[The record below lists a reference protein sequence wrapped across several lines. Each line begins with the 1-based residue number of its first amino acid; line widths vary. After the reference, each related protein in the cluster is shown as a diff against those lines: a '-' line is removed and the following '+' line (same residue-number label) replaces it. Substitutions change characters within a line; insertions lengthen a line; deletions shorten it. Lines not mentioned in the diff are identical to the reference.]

1 MKQAGIL
8 LPLSSLP
15 SPYGIGT
22 MGREAYRFIDF
33 LADSNQ
39 KIWQLLPIH
48 QTSYGDS
55 PYQSPSAFAGN
66 PYFIDIDAL
75 IDQGLLTK
83 KEVKDQPPTTEY
95 VDYAHVYYARYPL
108 LRKAFARFNATK
120 YADYEDFCKQNA
132 FWLDDYAAFMAIKST
147 YDFQGRNT
155 WALADRRKDTL
166 PADKVIDESECNF
179 WKFLQYFFFAQWE
192 KMHAYAKQKGVA
204 LVGDMP
210 IYVADDSA
218 DVWANPTMFCL
229 NAKGMTKTVAGVPPD
244 YFSETGQL
252 WGNPL
257 YDWKAMKADNYNWW
271 YERLRVAFSLFDIVR
286 IDHFRG
292 FCNYWSIPAGEQT
305 AINGKWKN
313 GPGAEMFITLEQRF
327 GYRLPL
333 IAEDL
338 GDLDAKVH
346 KMLKKLGYPGMKVLQ
361 FAFDSDDSDYLPP
374 HYTENCV
381 VYTGTHDNRTT
392 LGWLDDRTYDPRL
405 RFERAVPGY
414 RGAKDLDRLIRY
426 ALDSRADLCIIPMQD
441 YLGLD
446 DAARIN
452 TPGTLGD
459 NWKWR
464 LAKNYDKASLK
475 NHIRKLT
482 DASGRNQA

>member
-22 MGREAYRFIDF
+22 MGKEAYKFIDF
-33 LADSNQ
+33 LKDSNQ
-39 KIWQLLPIH
+39 TIWQLLPIH

-75 IDQGLLTK
+75 IEQGLLTK
-83 KEVKDQPPTTEY
+83 KEAADQPPTTEY

-108 LRKAFARFNATK
+108 LRLAFSRFDAAK
-120 YADYEDFCKQNA
+120 YPDYEDFCARHA
-132 FWLDDYAAFMAIKST
+132 FWLDDYATFMAIKGT
-147 YDFQGRNT
+147 YDFRGRNT
-155 WALADRRKDTL
+155 WALADRRKDTM
-166 PADKVIDESECNF
+166 PADKEIDQNERNF
-179 WKFLQYFFFAQWE
+179 WKFLQYMFFTQWE
-192 KMHAYAKQKGVA
+192 QMHTYAKERGIA

-257 YDWKAMKADNYNWW
+257 YDWKAMKQDNYNWW

-292 FCNYWSIPAGEQT
+292 FCNYWSIPAGETT

-313 GPGAEMFITLEQRF
+313 GPGAEMFTTLEQRF

-346 KMLKKLGYPGMKVLQ
+346 KMLDKLGYPGMKVLQ
-361 FAFDSDDSDYLPP
+361 FAFDSEDSDYLPP

-392 LGWLDDRTYDPRL
+392 QGWLLDRGYDPRV
-405 RFERAVPGY
+405 RFERAVPAY

-426 ALDSRADLCIIPMQD
+426 AMESCADYCIIPMQD

-446 DAARIN
+446 DVARIN

-464 LAKNYDKASLK
+464 LDKHYDKAAIK
-475 NHIRKLT
+475 NRICKLT
-482 DASGRNQA
+482 EAGSRNQE

>member
-22 MGREAYRFIDF
+22 MGKEAYKFIDF
-33 LADSNQ
+33 LKDSNQ
-39 KIWQLLPIH
+39 TIWQLLPIH

-66 PYFIDIDAL
+66 PYFIDIEAL
-75 IDQGLLTK
+75 IEQGLLTK
-83 KEVKDQPPTTEY
+83 KEAADQPPTTEY

-108 LRKAFARFNATK
+108 LRLAFSRFDAAK
-120 YADYEDFCKQNA
+120 YPDYEDFCARHA
-132 FWLDDYAAFMAIKST
+132 FWLDDYATFMAIKGT
-147 YDFQGRNT
+147 YDFQGRDT

-166 PADKVIDESECNF
+166 PADKQIDQTECSF
-179 WKFLQYFFFAQWE
+179 WKFLQYMFFTQWE
-192 KMHAYAKQKGVA
+192 QMHAYAKERGIA

-244 YFSETGQL
+244 YFSEVGQL

-257 YDWKAMKADNYNWW
+257 YDWKTMKQDNYNWW

-292 FCNYWSIPAGEQT
+292 FCNYWSIPAGETT

-313 GPGAEMFITLEQRF
+313 GPGAAMFQELEQRF

-346 KMLKKLGYPGMKVLQ
+346 KMLDKLGYPGMKVLQ
-361 FAFDSDDSDYLPP
+361 FAFDSEDSDYLPP

-392 LGWLDDRTYDPRL
+392 QGWLTDRGYDPRV
-405 RFERAVPGY
+405 RFERAVPAY
-414 RGAKDLDRLIRY
+414 RGSKDLDRLIRY
-426 ALDSRADLCIIPMQD
+426 AQESCAQYCIIPMQD

-464 LAKNYDKASLK
+464 LSKNYDKAAVK
-475 NHIRKLT
+475 ARIRKLT
-482 DASGRNQA
+482 EAGGRNQA

>member
-22 MGREAYRFIDF
+22 LGKEAYKFIDF
-33 LADSNQ
+33 LKASNQ
-39 KIWQLLPIH
+39 KLWQLLPIH

-66 PYFIDIDAL
+66 PYFIDLDAL
-75 IDQGLLTK
+75 IEQGLLSK

-108 LRKAFARFNATK
+108 LRKAFARFDAAK
-120 YADYEDFCKQNA
+120 YPDYEDFCTKNA
-132 FWLDDYAAFMAIKST
+132 FWLDDYATFMAIKST

-166 PADKVIDESECNF
+166 PADKAIDGQECNF
-179 WKFLQYFFFAQWE
+179 WKFLQYMFFTQWE
-192 KMHAYAKQKGVA
+192 QMHAYAKEQGIA

-244 YFSETGQL
+244 YFSATGQL

-257 YDWKAMKADNYNWW
+257 YDWSAMKKDNYNWW

-292 FCNYWSIPAGEQT
+292 FCNYWSIPAGEET

-313 GPGAEMFITLEQRF
+313 GPGAAMFTSLEQRF

-346 KMLKKLGYPGMKVLQ
+346 KMLDKLGYPGMKVLQ
-361 FAFDSDDSDYLPP
+361 FAFDSDDSEYLTPNYP
-374 HYTENCV
+374 ENCV

-392 LGWLDDRTYDPRL
+392 LGWLGDRGYDSRV
-405 RFERAVPGY
+405 RFERAVPSY

-426 ALDSRADLCIIPMQD
+426 AMDSRADLCIIPMQD
-441 YLGLD
+441 YLGLG

-464 LAKNYDKASLK
+464 LAKNYDKASLVAR
-475 NHIRKLT
+475 IRKFT
-482 DASGRNQA
+482 DVSCRNQ

>member
-22 MGREAYRFIDF
+22 MGKEAYKFIDF
-33 LADSNQ
+33 LKDSNQ
-39 KIWQLLPIH
+39 TIWQLLPIH

-66 PYFIDIDAL
+66 PYFIDIEAL
-75 IDQGLLTK
+75 IEQGLLTK
-83 KEVKDQPPTTEY
+83 KEAADQPPTTEY

-108 LRKAFARFNATK
+108 LRLAFSRFDAAK
-120 YADYEDFCKQNA
+120 YPDYEDFCARHA
-132 FWLDDYAAFMAIKST
+132 FWLDDYATFMAIKGT
-147 YDFQGRNT
+147 YDFHGRDT
-155 WALADRRKDTL
+155 WALADRCKDTL
-166 PADKVIDESECNF
+166 PADKQIDQTECNF
-179 WKFLQYFFFAQWE
+179 WKFLQYMFFTQWE
-192 KMHAYAKQKGVA
+192 QMHAYAKERGIA

-244 YFSETGQL
+244 YFSEVGQL

-257 YDWKAMKADNYNWW
+257 YDWKAMKQDNYNWW

-292 FCNYWSIPAGEQT
+292 FCNYWSIPAGEKT

-313 GPGAEMFITLEQRF
+313 GPGAAMFQELEQRF

-346 KMLKKLGYPGMKVLQ
+346 KMLDKLGYPGMKVLQ
-361 FAFDSDDSDYLPP
+361 FAFDSEDSDYLPP

-392 LGWLDDRTYDPRL
+392 QGWLLDRGYDPRV
-405 RFERAVPGY
+405 RFERAVPAY

-426 ALDSRADLCIIPMQD
+426 AQESCAQYCIIPMQD

-464 LAKNYDKASLK
+464 LSKNYDKAAVK
-475 NHIRKLT
+475 NRIRKLT
-482 DASGRNQA
+482 EAGGRNQA

>member
-22 MGREAYRFIDF
+22 LGKEAYKFIDF
-33 LADSNQ
+33 LRDSNQ
-39 KIWQLLPIH
+39 RIWQLLPIH

-66 PYFIDIDAL
+66 PYFIDIEAL
-75 IDQGLLTK
+75 IEQGLLTK
-83 KEVKDQPPTTEY
+83 KEAADQPPTTEY
-95 VDYAHVYYARYPL
+95 VDYAHIYYARYPL
-108 LRKAFARFNATK
+108 LRLAFSRFDASKYPDYAEFCARH
-120 YADYEDFCKQNA
+120 A
-132 FWLDDYAAFMAIKST
+132 FWLDDYATFMAIKGT

-166 PADKVIDESECNF
+166 PADKVIDTKECDF
-179 WKFLQYFFFAQWE
+179 WKFLQYMFFTQWE
-192 KMHAYAKQKGVA
+192 QMHAYAKAQGIS

-257 YDWKAMKADNYNWW
+257 YDWKAMKQDNYNWW

-292 FCNYWSIPAGEQT
+292 FCNYWSIPAGETT

-313 GPGAEMFITLEQRF
+313 GPGAAMFIELEQRF

-346 KMLKKLGYPGMKVLQ
+346 KMLKRLGYPGMKVLQ
-361 FAFDSDDSDYLPP
+361 FAFDSEDSDYLPP

-392 LGWLDDRTYDPRL
+392 QGWLCDRGYDPRV
-405 RFERAVPGY
+405 RFERSVPSY

-426 ALDSRADLCIIPMQD
+426 AMESRAAYCIIPMQD

-464 LAKNYDKASLK
+464 LSKNYDKAAIK
-475 NHIRKLT
+475 NRIRKLT
-482 DASGRNQA
+482 EAGERNV

>member
-1 MKQAGIL
+1 
-8 LPLSSLP
+8 
-15 SPYGIGT
+15 
-22 MGREAYRFIDF
+22 
-33 LADSNQ
+33 
-39 KIWQLLPIH
+39 
-48 QTSYGDS
+48 
-55 PYQSPSAFAGN
+55 
-66 PYFIDIDAL
+66 
-75 IDQGLLTK
+75 
-83 KEVKDQPPTTEY
+83 
-95 VDYAHVYYARYPL
+95 
-108 LRKAFARFNATK
+108 
-120 YADYEDFCKQNA
+120 
-132 FWLDDYAAFMAIKST
+132 MAIKST

-179 WKFLQYFFFAQWE
+179 WKFLQYLFFTQWE
-192 KMHAYAKQKGVA
+192 QMHAYAKQKGVA

-244 YFSETGQL
+244 YFSVTGQL

-271 YERLRVAFSLFDIVR
+271 YERLHVAFSLFDIVR

-313 GPGAEMFITLEQRF
+313 GPGADMFITLEQRF

-392 LGWLDDRTYDPRL
+392 LGWLYDRGYDPRV
-405 RFERAVPGY
+405 RFERAVPAY
-414 RGAKDLDRLIRY
+414 RGAKDLDRIIRY

-446 DAARIN
+446 DVARIN

-464 LAKNYDKASLK
+464 LAMNYDKASLK

-482 DASGRNQA
+482 DASGRNQ

>member
-22 MGREAYRFIDF
+22 MGKEAYKFIDF
-33 LADSNQ
+33 LKDSNQ
-39 KIWQLLPIH
+39 TIWQLLPIH

-66 PYFIDIDAL
+66 PYFIDIEAL
-75 IDQGLLTK
+75 IEQGLLTM
-83 KEVKDQPPTTEY
+83 KEAADQPPTTEY

-108 LRKAFARFNATK
+108 LRLAFSRFDAAK
-120 YADYEDFCKQNA
+120 YPDYEDFCARHA
-132 FWLDDYAAFMAIKST
+132 FWLDDYATFMAIKGT
-147 YDFQGRNT
+147 YDFQGRDT

-166 PADKVIDESECNF
+166 PVDKQIDQTECSF
-179 WKFLQYFFFAQWE
+179 WKFLQYMFFTQWE
-192 KMHAYAKQKGVA
+192 QMHAYAKERGIA

-244 YFSETGQL
+244 YFSEVGQL

-257 YDWKAMKADNYNWW
+257 YDWKAMKQDNYNWW

-292 FCNYWSIPAGEQT
+292 FCNYWSIPAGEKT

-313 GPGAEMFITLEQRF
+313 GPGAAMFQELEQRF

-346 KMLKKLGYPGMKVLQ
+346 KMLDKLGYPGMKVLQ
-361 FAFDSDDSDYLPP
+361 FAFDSEDSDYLPP

-392 LGWLDDRTYDPRL
+392 QGWLTDRGYDPRV
-405 RFERAVPGY
+405 RFERAVPAY

-426 ALDSRADLCIIPMQD
+426 AQESCAQYCIIPMQD

-464 LAKNYDKASLK
+464 LSKNYDKAAVK
-475 NHIRKLT
+475 ARIRKLT
-482 DASGRNQA
+482 EAGGRNRA

>member
-1 MKQAGIL
+1 MKRAGIL

-15 SPYGIGT
+15 SPYGIGP
-22 MGREAYRFIDF
+22 MGRQSFRFIDF
-33 LADSNQ
+33 LAESKQ
-39 KIWQLLPIH
+39 SIWQLLPIH

-66 PYFIDIDAL
+66 PYFIDLDTL
-75 IDQGLLTK
+75 IEEGLLTK

-95 VDYAHVYYARYPL
+95 VDYAHVYYVRYPL
-108 LRKAFARFNATK
+108 LRRAFARFDA
-120 YADYEDFCKQNA
+120 AACPDYEDFCRENA
-132 FWLDDYAAFMAIKST
+132 FWLDDYAAFMAIKGT
-147 YDFQGRNT
+147 YDFKGRNT
-155 WALADRRKDTL
+155 WALADRRKDTM
-166 PADKVIDESECNF
+166 PADKEIDKAECDF
-179 WKFLQYFFFAQWE
+179 WKFLQYKFFTQWE
-192 KMHAYAKQKGVA
+192 RMHEYAASKGIL

-229 NAKGMTKTVAGVPPD
+229 NAKGVSKTVAGVPPD
-244 YFSETGQL
+244 YFSATGQL

-257 YDWKAMKADNYNWW
+257 YDWKAIKQDSFGWW
-271 YERLRVAFSLFDIVR
+271 YERLRVAFKLFDIVR

-292 FCNYWSIPAGEQT
+292 FCNYWSIPAGEET

-313 GPGAEMFITLEQRF
+313 GPGAAMFTELEQRF
-327 GYRLPL
+327 GGKMPL

-338 GDLDAKVH
+338 GALDDKVYA
-346 KMLKKLGYPGMKVLQ
+346 MLRKVGYPGMKVLQ
-361 FAFDSDDSDYLPP
+361 FAFDSDESDYLPKN
-374 HYTENCV
+374 YTENCV

-392 LGWLDDRTYDPRL
+392 LGWLNDRNYEQRV
-405 RFERAVPGY
+405 RFERSVPSY
-414 RGAKDLDRLIRY
+414 KGAKDLDRLIRF
-426 ALDSRADLCIIPMQD
+426 ALDSCANYCIIPMQD

-459 NWKWR
+459 NWQWR
-464 LAKNYDKASLK
+464 LAKNYDKASIK

-482 DASGRNQA
+482 EQSGRNE

>member
-22 MGREAYRFIDF
+22 MGKEAYKFIDF
-33 LADSNQ
+33 LKDSNQ
-39 KIWQLLPIH
+39 TIWQLLPIH

-66 PYFIDIDAL
+66 PYFIDIEAL
-75 IDQGLLTK
+75 IEQGLLTK
-83 KEVKDQPPTTEY
+83 KEAADQPPTTEY

-108 LRKAFARFNATK
+108 LRLAFSRFDAAK
-120 YADYEDFCKQNA
+120 YPDYEDFCARHA
-132 FWLDDYAAFMAIKST
+132 FWLDDYATFMAIKGT
-147 YDFQGRNT
+147 YDFQGRDT

-166 PADKVIDESECNF
+166 PADKQIDQTECSF
-179 WKFLQYFFFAQWE
+179 WKFLQYMFFTQWE
-192 KMHAYAKQKGVA
+192 QMHAYAKERGIA

-244 YFSETGQL
+244 YFSEVGQL

-257 YDWKAMKADNYNWW
+257 YDWKAMKQDNYNWW

-292 FCNYWSIPAGEQT
+292 FCNYWSIPAGET
-305 AINGKWKN
+305 PALNGKWKN
-313 GPGAEMFITLEQRF
+313 GPGAAMFQELEQRF

-346 KMLKKLGYPGMKVLQ
+346 KMLDKLGYPGMKVLQ
-361 FAFDSDDSDYLPP
+361 FAFDSEDSDYLPP

-392 LGWLDDRTYDPRL
+392 QGWLTDRGYDPRV
-405 RFERAVPGY
+405 RFERAVPAY

-426 ALDSRADLCIIPMQD
+426 AQESCADYCIIPMQD

-446 DAARIN
+446 DVARIN

-464 LAKNYDKASLK
+464 LSKNYDKAAVK
-475 NHIRKLT
+475 ARIRKLT
-482 DASGRNQA
+482 EAGGRNQA

>member
-22 MGREAYRFIDF
+22 MGKEAYKFIDF
-33 LADSNQ
+33 LKDSNQ
-39 KIWQLLPIH
+39 TIWQLLPIH

-66 PYFIDIDAL
+66 PYFIDIEAL
-75 IDQGLLTK
+75 IEQGLLTK
-83 KEVKDQPPTTEY
+83 KEAADQPPTTEY

-108 LRKAFARFNATK
+108 LRLAFSRFDAAK
-120 YADYEDFCKQNA
+120 YPDYEDFCARHA
-132 FWLDDYAAFMAIKST
+132 FWLDDYATFMAIKGT
-147 YDFQGRNT
+147 YDFQGRDT

-166 PADKVIDESECNF
+166 PADKQIDQTECSF
-179 WKFLQYFFFAQWE
+179 WKFLQYMFFTQWE
-192 KMHAYAKQKGVA
+192 QMHAYAKERGIA

-244 YFSETGQL
+244 YFSEVGQL

-257 YDWKAMKADNYNWW
+257 YDWKAMKQDNYNWW

-292 FCNYWSIPAGEQT
+292 FCNYWSIPAGEKT

-313 GPGAEMFITLEQRF
+313 GPGAAMFQELEQRF

-346 KMLKKLGYPGMKVLQ
+346 KMLDKLGYPGMKVLQ
-361 FAFDSDDSDYLPP
+361 FAFDSEDSDYLPP

-392 LGWLDDRTYDPRL
+392 QGWLTDRGYDPRV
-405 RFERAVPGY
+405 RFERAVPAY

-426 ALDSRADLCIIPMQD
+426 AQESCAQYCIIPMQD

-464 LAKNYDKASLK
+464 LSKNYDKAAVK
-475 NHIRKLT
+475 ARIRKLT
-482 DASGRNQA
+482 EAGGRNQA

>member
-1 MKQAGIL
+1 MKQSGIL

-22 MGREAYRFIDF
+22 MGKEAYRFIDF
-33 LADSNQ
+33 LKASNQ
-39 KIWQLLPIH
+39 KLWQLLPIH

-66 PYFIDIDAL
+66 PYFIDLDTL
-75 IDQGLLTK
+75 IEEGLLTK
-83 KEVKDQPPTTEY
+83 KEVKDQPPTTEV

-108 LRKAFARFNATK
+108 LRLAYSRFDVQSYPDYDAFCTA
-120 YADYEDFCKQNA
+120 NA
-132 FWLDDYAAFMAIKST
+132 FWLDDYATFMTVKGT
-147 YDFQGRNT
+147 YDFRGRST
-155 WALADRRKDTL
+155 WVLSDRRRDTM
-166 PADKVIDESECNF
+166 PADKVIDADECGF
-179 WKFLQYFFFAQWE
+179 WKFLQYTFFSQWE
-192 KMHAYAKQKGVA
+192 RMHAYAKSQGIA

-218 DVWANPTMFCL
+218 DVWAHPTMFCL

-244 YFSETGQL
+244 YFSAIGQL

-257 YDWKAMKADNYNWW
+257 YDWKAMKQDNYNWW
-271 YERLRVAFSLFDIVR
+271 YERLRVAFSLFDLVR

-292 FCNYWSIPAGEQT
+292 FCNYWSIPAGEDT

-313 GPGAEMFITLEQRF
+313 GPGAAMFAELEQRF
-327 GYRLPL
+327 GGRMPL

-346 KMLKKLGYPGMKVLQ
+346 TMLKKLDYPGMKVLQ
-361 FAFDSDDSDYLPP
+361 FAFDSEDSDYLPKN
-374 HYTENCV
+374 YTENCV

-392 LGWLDDRTYDPRL
+392 QGWLKDRNYDQRI
-405 RFERAVPGY
+405 RFERSVPSY
-414 RGAKDLDRLIRY
+414 RGASDLDRLIRF
-426 ALDSRADLCIIPMQD
+426 ALDSPANLCIIPMQD

-452 TPGTLGD
+452 TPGTLGG
-459 NWKWR
+459 NWTWR
-464 LAKNYDKASLK
+464 LSRGYDKASLSK
-475 NHIRKLT
+475 RIAKLT
-482 DASGRNQA
+482 AAAERNQ

>member
-22 MGREAYRFIDF
+22 LGKEAYKFIDF
-33 LADSNQ
+33 LKASNQ
-39 KIWQLLPIH
+39 KLWQLLPIH

-66 PYFIDIDAL
+66 PYFIDLDAL
-75 IDQGLLTK
+75 IEQGLLSK

-108 LRKAFARFNATK
+108 LRKAFARFDAAK
-120 YADYEDFCKQNA
+120 YPDYEDFCTKNA
-132 FWLDDYAAFMAIKST
+132 FWLDDYATFMAIKST

-155 WALADRRKDTL
+155 WALVDRRKDTL
-166 PADKVIDESECNF
+166 PADKAIDGQECNF
-179 WKFLQYFFFAQWE
+179 WKFLQYMFFTQWE
-192 KMHAYAKQKGVA
+192 QMHAYAKEQGIS

-244 YFSETGQL
+244 YFSATGQL

-257 YDWKAMKADNYNWW
+257 YDWSAMKKDNYNWW

-292 FCNYWSIPAGEQT
+292 FCNYWSIPAGEET

-313 GPGAEMFITLEQRF
+313 GPGAAMFTTLEQRF

-346 KMLKKLGYPGMKVLQ
+346 KMLDKLGYPGMKVLQ
-361 FAFDSDDSDYLPP
+361 FAFDSDDSEYLPP
-374 HYTENCV
+374 NYPENCV

-392 LGWLDDRTYDPRL
+392 LGWLRDRGYDSRV
-405 RFERAVPGY
+405 RFERAVPSY

-426 ALDSRADLCIIPMQD
+426 AMDSRADLCIIPMQD

-464 LAKNYDKASLK
+464 LAKNYDKASLIAR
-475 NHIRKLT
+475 IRKFT
-482 DASGRNQA
+482 DASVRNQ

>member
-8 LPLSSLP
+8 LPFSSLP

-22 MGREAYRFIDF
+22 LGREAYRFIDF
-33 LADSNQ
+33 LAASNQ

-66 PYFIDIDAL
+66 PYFIDLDAL
-75 IDQGLLTK
+75 IEQGLLSK

-108 LRKAFARFNATK
+108 LRKAFARFDAAK
-120 YADYEDFCKQNA
+120 YPDYEQFCIRHA
-132 FWLDDYAAFMAIKST
+132 FWLDDYATFMAIKST

-166 PADKVIDESECNF
+166 PADKVIDKDECSF
-179 WKFLQYFFFAQWE
+179 WKFLQYLFFTQWE
-192 KMHAYAKQKGVA
+192 QMHAYAKQKGIS

-257 YDWKAMKADNYNWW
+257 YDWKAMKADQYNWW

-292 FCNYWSIPAGEQT
+292 FCNYWSIPAGEET
-305 AINGKWKN
+305 AVNGKWIN
-313 GPGAEMFITLEQRF
+313 GPGATMFTDLEKRF

-338 GDLDAKVH
+338 GDLDAKVY
-346 KMLKKLGYPGMKVLQ
+346 KMLDKLAYPGMKVLQ
-361 FAFDSDDSDYLPP
+361 FAFDGEDSEYLPKN
-374 HYTENCV
+374 YTENCV

-392 LGWLDDRTYDPRL
+392 LGWLGDRNYDQRV
-405 RFERAVPGY
+405 RFERNVPAY
-414 RGAKDLDRLIRY
+414 RGAKDLDRLIRF
-426 ALDSRADLCIIPMQD
+426 AHDSCAEYSIIPMQD

-446 DAARIN
+446 DVARID

-464 LAKNYDKASLK
+464 LAKNYDKAALK

-482 DASGRNQA
+482 DASGRNQ

>member
-22 MGREAYRFIDF
+22 MGKEAYKFIDF
-33 LADSNQ
+33 LKDSNQ
-39 KIWQLLPIH
+39 TIWQLLPIH

-66 PYFIDIDAL
+66 PYFIDIEAL
-75 IDQGLLTK
+75 IEQGLLTK
-83 KEVKDQPPTTEY
+83 KEAADQPPTTEY

-108 LRKAFARFNATK
+108 LRTAFSRFDASK
-120 YADYEDFCKQNA
+120 YPDYEDFCARNS
-132 FWLDDYAAFMAIKST
+132 FWLDDYATFMAIKGT
-147 YDFQGRNT
+147 YDFQGRDT

-166 PADKVIDESECNF
+166 PADKEIDQNECNF
-179 WKFLQYFFFAQWE
+179 WKFLQYMFFTQWE
-192 KMHAYAKQKGVA
+192 QMHTYAKERGIA

-244 YFSETGQL
+244 YFSEVGQL

-257 YDWKAMKADNYNWW
+257 YDWKAMKQDNYNWW

-292 FCNYWSIPAGEQT
+292 FCNYWSIPAGEKT

-313 GPGAEMFITLEQRF
+313 GPGAAMFQELEQRF

-346 KMLKKLGYPGMKVLQ
+346 KMLDKLGYPGMKVLQ
-361 FAFDSDDSDYLPP
+361 FAFDSEDSDYLPP

-392 LGWLDDRTYDPRL
+392 QGWLTDRGYDPRV
-405 RFERAVPGY
+405 RFERAVPAY

-426 ALDSRADLCIIPMQD
+426 AQESCAQYCIIPMQD

-464 LAKNYDKASLK
+464 LSKNYDKAAIK
-475 NHIRKLT
+475 NRIRKLT
-482 DASGRNQA
+482 EAGSRNRA

>member
-22 MGREAYRFIDF
+22 MGKEAYKFIDF
-33 LADSNQ
+33 LKDSNQ
-39 KIWQLLPIH
+39 TIWQLLPIH

-66 PYFIDIDAL
+66 PYFIDIEAL
-75 IDQGLLTK
+75 IEQGLLTK
-83 KEVKDQPPTTEY
+83 KEAADQPPTTEY

-108 LRKAFARFNATK
+108 LRLAFSRFDAAK
-120 YADYEDFCKQNA
+120 YPDYEDFCARHA
-132 FWLDDYAAFMAIKST
+132 FWLDGYATFMAIKGT
-147 YDFQGRNT
+147 YDFQGRDT

-166 PADKVIDESECNF
+166 PADKQIDQTECSF
-179 WKFLQYFFFAQWE
+179 WKFLQYMFFTQWE
-192 KMHAYAKQKGVA
+192 QMHAYAKERGIA

-244 YFSETGQL
+244 YFSEVGQL

-257 YDWKAMKADNYNWW
+257 YDWKAMKQDNYNWW

-292 FCNYWSIPAGEQT
+292 FCNYWSIPAGEKT

-313 GPGAEMFITLEQRF
+313 GPGAAMFQELEQRF

-346 KMLKKLGYPGMKVLQ
+346 KMLDKLGYPGMKVLQ
-361 FAFDSDDSDYLPP
+361 FAFDSEDSDYLPP

-392 LGWLDDRTYDPRL
+392 QGWLTDRGYDPRV
-405 RFERAVPGY
+405 RFERAVPAY

-426 ALDSRADLCIIPMQD
+426 AQESCAQYCIIPMQD

-464 LAKNYDKASLK
+464 LSKNYDKAAVK
-475 NHIRKLT
+475 ARIRKLT
-482 DASGRNQA
+482 EAGSRNQA

>member
-22 MGREAYRFIDF
+22 MGKEAYKFIDF
-33 LADSNQ
+33 LKDSNQ
-39 KIWQLLPIH
+39 TIWQLLPIH

-66 PYFIDIDAL
+66 PYFIDIEAL
-75 IDQGLLTK
+75 IEQGLLTK
-83 KEVKDQPPTTEY
+83 KEAADQPPTTEY

-108 LRKAFARFNATK
+108 LRLAFSRFDAAK
-120 YADYEDFCKQNA
+120 YPDYEDFCARHA
-132 FWLDDYAAFMAIKST
+132 FWLDGYATFMAIKGT
-147 YDFQGRNT
+147 YDFQGRDT

-166 PADKVIDESECNF
+166 PADKQIDQTECSF
-179 WKFLQYFFFAQWE
+179 WKFLQYMFFTQWE
-192 KMHAYAKQKGVA
+192 QMHSYAKERGIA

-244 YFSETGQL
+244 YFSEVGQL

-257 YDWKAMKADNYNWW
+257 YDWKAMKQDNYNWW

-292 FCNYWSIPAGEQT
+292 FCNYWSIPAGEKT

-313 GPGAEMFITLEQRF
+313 GPGAAMFQELEQRF

-346 KMLKKLGYPGMKVLQ
+346 KMLDKLGYPGMKVLQ
-361 FAFDSDDSDYLPP
+361 FAFDSEDSDYLPP

-392 LGWLDDRTYDPRL
+392 QGWLTDRGYDPRV
-405 RFERAVPGY
+405 RFERAVPAY

-426 ALDSRADLCIIPMQD
+426 AQESCAQYCIIPMQD

-464 LAKNYDKASLK
+464 LSKNYDKAAVK
-475 NHIRKLT
+475 ARIRKLT
-482 DASGRNQA
+482 EAGSRNQA

>member
-22 MGREAYRFIDF
+22 MGKEAYKFIDF
-33 LADSNQ
+33 LKDSNQ
-39 KIWQLLPIH
+39 TIWQLLPIH

-66 PYFIDIDAL
+66 PYFIDIEAL
-75 IDQGLLTK
+75 IEQGLLTK
-83 KEVKDQPPTTEY
+83 KEAADQPPTTEY

-108 LRKAFARFNATK
+108 LRLAFSRFDAAK
-120 YADYEDFCKQNA
+120 YPDYEDFCARHA
-132 FWLDDYAAFMAIKST
+132 FWLDGYATFMAIKGT
-147 YDFQGRNT
+147 YDFQGRDT

-166 PADKVIDESECNF
+166 PADKQIDQTECSF
-179 WKFLQYFFFAQWE
+179 WKFLQYMFFTQWE
-192 KMHAYAKQKGVA
+192 QMHAYAKQRGIA

-244 YFSETGQL
+244 YFSEVGQL

-257 YDWKAMKADNYNWW
+257 YDWKAMKQDNYNWW

-292 FCNYWSIPAGEQT
+292 FCNYWSIPAGEKT

-313 GPGAEMFITLEQRF
+313 GPGAAMFQELEQRF

-346 KMLKKLGYPGMKVLQ
+346 KMLDKLGYPGMKVLQ
-361 FAFDSDDSDYLPP
+361 FAFDSEDSDYLPP

-392 LGWLDDRTYDPRL
+392 QGWLTDRGYDPRV
-405 RFERAVPGY
+405 RFERAVPAY

-426 ALDSRADLCIIPMQD
+426 AQESCAQYCIIPMQD

-464 LAKNYDKASLK
+464 LSKNYDKAAVK
-475 NHIRKLT
+475 ARIRKLT
-482 DASGRNQA
+482 EAGSRNQA

>member
-66 PYFIDIDAL
+66 PYFIDIDEL

-83 KEVKDQPPTTEY
+83 KEVKDQPPTTAY

-108 LRKAFARFNATK
+108 LRKAFARFDATK
-120 YADYEDFCKQNA
+120 YADYEDFCLQNA

-166 PADKVIDESECNF
+166 PAGKVTDESECNF

-392 LGWLDDRTYDPRL
+392 LGWLCDRTYDPRL

-446 DAARIN
+446 DVARIN

-464 LAKNYDKASLK
+464 LAKNYDKAALK